1 MGELIALQG
10 CLSKMAIE
18 AGSGDRP
25 AHYTL
30 RVGEHRLDLNARLGQ
45 TLHLRHTGAIAC
57 THCGRPTRK
66 SFAQGYCYPCF
77 QSLAECDLC
86 VMSPERCHHHLGT
99 CRDNDFAERFC
110 MQQHHVYL
118 ANTTALKVGITRHEN
133 LPTRWLD
140 QGATQALVIMN
151 TTSRRAAGLVEHALK
166 AHVSD
171 RTSWQRML
179 KGPGDKIDLVE
190 TRDQLLGAITAEL
203 SALQQ
208 EHGITA
214 MQPVFDGKPFEFNFP
229 VEVYPEKVKSHNLD
243 KTPLLEGT
251 LMGIKAQYLI
261 LDTAVINLRKYSAYQ
276 VSLSWRD

>member
-1 MGELIALQG
+1 MQARAGEPVEYGLTLGDHHQPMNELIGKSIQLEFIGKIHCQA
-10 CLSKMAIE
+10 
-18 AGSGDRP
+18 
-25 AHYTL
+25 
-30 RVGEHRLDLNARLGQ
+30 
-45 TLHLRHTGAIAC
+45 
-57 THCGRPTRK
+57 CGRETKK
-66 SFAQGYCYPCF
+66 SFSQGYCYPCF

-86 VMSPERCHHHLGT
+86 VMSPDRCHHHLGT

-179 KGPGDKIDLVE
+179 KGPGDKIDLIE
-190 TRDQLLGAITAEL
+190 ARDQLFSEITEEL
-203 SALQQ
+203 NALQQ

-229 VEVYPEKVKSHNLD
+229 VEAYPEKVKSHNLD